1 MENTQERKKNSV
13 FRRVKYLTLMQI
25 GDQVRGLKTG
35 GSKKLVSK
43 ILLKVLFMVISI
55 VAFTALFFVIRN
67 FFSFELSKDL
77 IVTLIFITQLISIV
91 ACLGGMILV
100 LFVSKENTMLL
111 AFPCNYSEIFLSK
124 IIVFALDEIK
134 KSLIFIIPLLIGF
147 GINAGVGVI
156 YWLQLP
162 IIWLALCLL
171 PVFIGAT
178 MAIPAIYIIKFLK
191 SHVFIYALL
200 LSALIIAGYLL
211 IYWILSQIEPPI
223 NIAGKYARFL
233 EAVRQAFATI
243 NKISLFYSFIGN
255 SLFGVSTALYFSLTL
270 LVVLGFG
277 VLCFLVAMPF
287 YFKAA
292 SSTAENS
299 SKKVHKIKYG
309 KSKSLFI
316 TFLKKELKIHFR
328 SSDTVT
334 SIITAVLLFPTIS
347 YVFNFI
353 MSLINTSSL
362 GIYMTI
368 AFNMM
373 ITLSLLG
380 THNANSAS
388 AISREGNEFAVLKTA
403 PSNTSLICW
412 AKLAVT
418 ATINVLSLITTA
430 IMLVFSMRVP
440 IFDVIAI
447 VITIFF
453 ISVGQI
459 SWGFELDLRNPKI
472 TEYASKGDAVTD
484 NGNVAKA
491 IAIAFLISTLVGLLS
506 LILLLDSYVFGWVRI
521 LLIAFVFMLARLY
534 LLHSNLKTYFD
545 GIQG

>member
-1 MENTQERKKNSV
+1 MENTQEIKKNSV

-35 GSKKLVSK
+35 GTKKLVSK
-43 ILLKVLFMVISI
+43 ILLKVLFMAISI
-55 VAFTALFFVIRN
+55 VAFTALFFVVRN

-162 IIWLALCLL
+162 IIWLTLCLL

-309 KSKSLFI
+309 KGKSLFI

-334 SIITAVLLFPTIS
+334 SIVTAVLLFPTIS

-459 SWGFELDLRNPKI
+459 AWGFELDLRNPKI

-491 IAIAFLISTLVGLLS
+491 MAIAFLISILVGLLS
-506 LILLLDSYVFGWVRI
+506 LILLLDNYVFGWVRI

>member
-1 MENTQERKKNSV
+1 MENTQEIKKNSV

-35 GSKKLVSK
+35 GNKKLVSK
-43 ILLKVLFMVISI
+43 ILLKVLFMAISI

-134 KSLIFIIPLLIGF
+134 KSLIFILPLLIGF

-162 IIWLALCLL
+162 IIWLTLCLL
-171 PVFIGAT
+171 PVFIGAI

-191 SHVFIYALL
+191 SHVFIYALF

-211 IYWILSQIEPPI
+211 VYWILSQIEPPL

-255 SLFGVSTALYFSLTL
+255 SLFGDSTALYFSLTL

-309 KSKSLFI
+309 KGKSLFI
-316 TFLKKELKIHFR
+316 TFLKKELKILFR

-334 SIITAVLLFPTIS
+334 SIVTAVLLFPTIS

-380 THNANSAS
+380 SHNANSAS

-418 ATINVLSLITTA
+418 AAINVLSLITTA

-459 SWGFELDLRNPKI
+459 AWGFELDLRNPKI

-491 IAIAFLISTLVGLLS
+491 IAIAFLVSTLVGLLS
-506 LILLLDSYVFGWVRI
+506 LILLLDSYVLGWVRI

>member
-1 MENTQERKKNSV
+1 MENTQEIKKNSV

-35 GSKKLVSK
+35 GGKKLVSK
-43 ILLKVLFMVISI
+43 ILLKVLFMAISI
-55 VAFTALFFVIRN
+55 VAFTALFFVVRN

-162 IIWLALCLL
+162 IIWLTLCLL

-309 KSKSLFI
+309 KGKNLFI

-334 SIITAVLLFPTIS
+334 SIVTAVLLFPTIS

-459 SWGFELDLRNPKI
+459 AWGFELDLRNPKI

-491 IAIAFLISTLVGLLS
+491 MAIAFLISILVGLLS

>member
-1 MENTQERKKNSV
+1 MENTQEIKKNSV

-35 GSKKLVSK
+35 GTKKLVSK
-43 ILLKVLFMVISI
+43 ILLKVLFMAISI
-55 VAFTALFFVIRN
+55 VAFTALFFVVRN

-162 IIWLALCLL
+162 IIWLTLCLL

-178 MAIPAIYIIKFLK
+178 LAIPAIYIIKFLK

-309 KSKSLFI
+309 KGKNLFI

-334 SIITAVLLFPTIS
+334 SIVTAVLLFPTIS

-459 SWGFELDLRNPKI
+459 AWGFELDLRNPKI

-491 IAIAFLISTLVGLLS
+491 MAIAFLISILVGLLS
-506 LILLLDSYVFGWVRI
+506 LILLLDNYVFGWVRI

>member
-1 MENTQERKKNSV
+1 MENTQEIKKNSV

-35 GSKKLVSK
+35 GTKKLVSK
-43 ILLKVLFMVISI
+43 ILLKVLFMAISI
-55 VAFTALFFVIRN
+55 VAFTALFFVVRN

-162 IIWLALCLL
+162 IIWLTLCLL

-309 KSKSLFI
+309 KGKNLFI

-334 SIITAVLLFPTIS
+334 SIVTAVLLFPTIS

-459 SWGFELDLRNPKI
+459 AWGFELDLRNPKI

-491 IAIAFLISTLVGLLS
+491 MAIAFLISILVGLLS
-506 LILLLDSYVFGWVRI
+506 LILLLDNYVFGWVRI

>member
-1 MENTQERKKNSV
+1 MENTQEIKKNSV

-35 GSKKLVSK
+35 GTKKLVSK
-43 ILLKVLFMVISI
+43 ILLKVLFMAISI
-55 VAFTALFFVIRN
+55 VAFTALFFVVRN

-309 KSKSLFI
+309 KGKSLFI

-334 SIITAVLLFPTIS
+334 SIVTAVLLFPTIS

-459 SWGFELDLRNPKI
+459 AWGFELDLRNPKI

-491 IAIAFLISTLVGLLS
+491 MAIAFLISILVGLLS